1 VLPADVDIAAVTGKL
16 IDPSYARAAGA

>member
-1 VLPADVDIAAVTGKL
+1 VLPAEVDVVAVTGKL